1 MSRMVR
7 FSSAALGMVLLAG
20 LAFYQGRVEIPPG
33 EEGILS
39 GTALVEPAET
49 AGSDCD
55 QPAESEGGD
64 IKTCAEKEPSHE
76 SN

>member
-1 MSRMVR
+1 MVR
-7 FSSAALGMVLLAG
+7 FSSAALGMVMLAG

-39 GTALVEPAET
+39 GTALAEPAEI
-49 AGSDCD
+49 AVGECAN
-55 QPAESEGGD
+55 QAEPEGGD
-64 IKTCAEKEPSHE
+64 MEACAEKERSSD